1 MLDIHSHILPNVD
14 DGAQNI
20 AQSLKIL
27 RVMQEQGITD
37 VIATPHFYPYE
48 HNLEDFLEKIASA
61 YELLTSLPQYKNLP
75 NIYLGCELLYYQGI
89 SQSQSLKNFTI
100 NNSDYLLLELNPYFI
115 NQTLFDEILDL
126 KNEKNIIPIIAHI
139 ERYSLWRDYKYL
151 IEFVKENQILTQVNT
166 TSFFSKKYTNVI
178 KQLFDDNLIT
188 FLGTDSHS
196 IETRPPMMDSALNR
210 IEKVYGKEAKDKLLN
225 NSEKLFNKIIK
236 KESFD
241 EI

>member
-14 DGAQNI
+14 DGAQNTE
-20 AQSLKIL
+20 QSLEIL
-27 RVMQEQGITD
+27 RKMQEQGITD

-48 HNLEDFLEKIASA
+48 HNLEDFLKKTVSA
-61 YELLTSLPQYKNLP
+61 YELLTSLPQYKSLP

-89 SQSQSLKNFTI
+89 SQSQSLENFTI

-115 NQTLFDEILDL
+115 NQTLFDEILNL

-139 ERYSLWRDYKYL
+139 ERYSLWNDYKHL
-151 IEFVKENQILTQVNT
+151 IKFVKENQILTQVNA
-166 TSFFSKKYTNVI
+166 TSFFSKKYNSVLEE
-178 KQLFDDNLIT
+178 LFDENLIT

-196 IETRPPMMDSALNR
+196 IKTRPPMMGVALES
-210 IEKVYGKEAKDKLLN
+210 IEKKYGKEAKDKLLN

-236 KESFD
+236 KERFD